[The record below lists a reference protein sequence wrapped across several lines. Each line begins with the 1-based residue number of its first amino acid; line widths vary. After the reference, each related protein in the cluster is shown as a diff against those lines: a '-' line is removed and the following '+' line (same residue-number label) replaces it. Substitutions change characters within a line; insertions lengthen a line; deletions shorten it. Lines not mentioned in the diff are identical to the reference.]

1 MIQTTLSISALFLR
15 HARHGLLAVAAV
27 LAAGC
32 ALPGF
37 AIDPPSFTLV
47 DMRPLAG
54 GAFEQRLEL
63 DLLVQNPNN
72 FDVAIDG
79 MRLQLD
85 LNGQRLGRAVSNEP
99 LTVARLDE
107 ARVTVQ
113 ASITLWDV
121 ARQLLA
127 LEGRKSVDY
136 RLSGDVF
143 VAGPRSRRVSFDSS
157 GEVIPTGTF
166 N

>member
-1 MIQTTLSISALFLR
+1 MSHDTTRTHVSLLR
-15 HARHGLLAVAAV
+15 RCGLLLLAAV
-27 LAAGC
+27 LGSGC
-32 ALPGF
+32 AALPGF
-37 AIDPPSFTLV
+37 RIDPPSFTLV
-47 DMRPLAG
+47 DLRPLPG

-63 DLLVQNPNN
+63 ELLVQNPNN

-85 LNGQRLGRAVSNEP
+85 LNGQRLGRAVSKEA
-99 LTVARLDE
+99 LTVGRLDE
-107 ARVTVQ
+107 VRMTVQ

-127 LEGRKSVDY
+127 LESRQALDY
-136 RLSGDVF
+136 RLSGDIF
-143 VAGPRSRRVSFDSS
+143 MAMPRSARVSFDDT
-157 GEVIPTGTF
+157 GEVIPTGSL